1 MIDKVNVYE
10 RLISFGYPIEKETD
24 SDGKVTYTV
33 NPTDDL
39 MLQFIIDKAT
49 MSVKGECNTDII
61 PEDLESKVIDQ
72 IIGEFLMSK
81 KNLGQLVIDDIDFAD
96 AAKSIQEGDTNITLR
111 DGSSPA
117 EMLDVL
123 LSFLLQPIDYSD
135 YRRIRW

>member
-1 MIDKVNVYE
+1 MIDKVNVYD

-24 SDGKVTYTV
+24 SDGNVTYTV

-39 MLQFIIDKAT
+39 MLQFILDKAY
-49 MSVKGECNTDII
+49 MSVKGECNTDTV
-61 PEDLESKVIDQ
+61 PDELESKVIDH
-72 IIGEFLMSK
+72 IVGEFLMSK
-81 KNLGQLVIDDIDFAD
+81 KSLGQLVIDDIDFTD
-96 AAKSIQEGDTNITLR
+96 VVKSIEEGDTNITFG

-117 EMLDVL
+117 EMLDAL